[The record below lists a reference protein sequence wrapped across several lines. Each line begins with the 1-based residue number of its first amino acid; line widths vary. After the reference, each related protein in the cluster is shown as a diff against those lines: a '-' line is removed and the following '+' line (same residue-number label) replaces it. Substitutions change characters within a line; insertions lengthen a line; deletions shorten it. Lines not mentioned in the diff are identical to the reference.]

1 MLKRKFMG
9 IAGGLLA
16 AVGIAGA
23 AMPAQDTVKGGKDH
37 PLLSRFEGAK
47 LVGYDTKAYTDVK
60 LVMGQV
66 IDNGARTPDKWLPLE
81 GRYTRLAYNYSP
93 QRGSI
98 EVMRN
103 YEAALKQAGMNVLYA
118 CAKDTCGKEF
128 GAMMLQRIGTAIF
141 PDTTYWS
148 AFNYGRLSERYV
160 LAEGKRP
167 DGSSVYAAVYV
178 VDPVEQQNGGVYIEL
193 VESEKLESGKVT
205 ANLSAET
212 MAKGIATDGKIA
224 VYGVYFDTG
233 KSDVKPQSTAALDEM
248 AKLLKNQPALKV
260 YIVGH
265 TDSQGNLPANLD
277 LSQRR
282 AEAVVKAL
290 EAQYKVDPKR
300 LFAKGVASLAP
311 VATNDSDAGR
321 EKNRRVEL
329 VKQ

>member
-1 MLKRKFMG
+1 MKMHEGF
-9 IAGGLLA
+9 
-16 AVGIAGA
+16 VGA
-23 AMPAQDTVKGGKDH
+23 AMPAQDTVKGAKDH
-37 PLLSRFEGAK
+37 PLLSRFDGAK

-66 IDNGARTPDKWLPLE
+66 VDNGARAPEKWLPLE
-81 GRYTRLAYNYSP
+81 GRHTQLAYNYSP
-93 QRGSI
+93 QRGSL

-103 YEAALKQAGMNVLYA
+103 YEAALKQAGMTVLYA
-118 CAKDTCGKEF
+118 CAKDTCGREF
-128 GAMMLQRIGTAIF
+128 GSMMVERVGTAIF
-141 PDTTYWS
+141 PDVAYTS
-148 AFNYGRLSERYV
+148 PFNYGRQSERYV
-160 LAEGKRP
+160 LAQGKRP

-178 VDPVEQQNGGVYIEL
+178 VDPVGQQNGGIYIEL

-212 MAKGIATDGKIA
+212 MAKGIATDGKVA

-233 KSDVKPQSTAALDEM
+233 KWDVKPQSAPALDEM

-265 TDSQGNLPANLD
+265 TDSQGNLAGNLD

-311 VATNDSDAGR
+311 VASNDGDAGR

>member
-1 MLKRKFMG
+1 MNTHVASIGF
-9 IAGGLLA
+9 ALLA
-16 AVGIAGA
+16 AAGLAFA

-47 LVGYDTKAYTDVK
+47 LVGYDTKAYTDLK

-66 IDNGARTPDKWLPLE
+66 IDNGARTPEKWLPLE
-81 GRYTRLAYNYSP
+81 GRYTQLAYNYP
-93 QRGSI
+93 QQRGSL

-103 YEAALKQAGMNVLYA
+103 YEAALKQAGMTVLYA
-118 CAKDTCGKEF
+118 CAKDTCGREF
-128 GAMMLQRIGTAIF
+128 GDMMVQRVGTAIF
-141 PDTTYWS
+141 PDANYSS
-148 AFNYGRLSERYV
+148 AFNYGRTSVRYV
-160 LAEGKRP
+160 LAQGRRS
-167 DGSSVYAAVYV
+167 DGSNVYAAVYV
-178 VDPVEQQNGGVYIEL
+178 VDPVGQQNGGVYIEL

-212 MAKGIATDGKIA
+212 MAKGIATDGKVA

-233 KSDVKPQSTAALDEM
+233 KWDVKPESAPALDEM
-248 AKLLKNQPALKV
+248 VKLLKNQPALKV

-265 TDSQGNLPANLD
+265 TDTQGNLAGNLD

-300 LFAKGVASLAP
+300 LVAKGVASLAP

-321 EKNRRVEL
+321 ERNRRVEL